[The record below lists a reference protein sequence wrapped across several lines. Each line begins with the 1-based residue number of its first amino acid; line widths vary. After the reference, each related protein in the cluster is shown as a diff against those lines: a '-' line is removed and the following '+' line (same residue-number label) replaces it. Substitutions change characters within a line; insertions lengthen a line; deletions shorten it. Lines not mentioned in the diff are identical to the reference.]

1 MRVVRYR
8 ASSGPIRDAPEEV
21 ACRWVG
27 LLETCGVVDRNFG
40 GVPAR
45 HPDRLIKWFIE
56 VVLLGVG
63 VNLLS
68 SYVVAQDWAWL
79 PPARFVAALLVA
91 VPSAGLLRRERYGT
105 TRARAMAL
113 LALTGYLAVTVWGS
127 VTGWP
132 LAVMSLSVAYLWETG
147 VMLMWSTLRSRTH
160 VDYVAMG
167 TVCLLVG
174 SAFPLLGIMNPLD
187 AWRLGM
193 VEGLIRVAFLLLGVG
208 ALLLGVAVLLD
219 RWPLVGVP
227 SLLFGIAALPG
238 GIAALLDDGPWWGRA
253 STRPGHSPAAGG
265 RVLAG

>member
-8 ASSGPIRDAPEEV
+8 ASSVPIRDAPEEV

-91 VPSAGLLRRERYGT
+91 VPSAGLL
-105 TRARAMAL
+105 
-113 LALTGYLAVTVWGS
+113 
-127 VTGWP
+127 
-132 LAVMSLSVAYLWETG
+132 
-147 VMLMWSTLRSRTH
+147 
-160 VDYVAMG
+160 
-167 TVCLLVG
+167 
-174 SAFPLLGIMNPLD
+174 
-187 AWRLGM
+187 
-193 VEGLIRVAFLLLGVG
+193 
-208 ALLLGVAVLLD
+208 D

-265 RVLAG
+265 RVPAG

>member
-68 SYVVAQDWAWL
+68 SYVVPQDWAWL

-91 VPSAGLLRRERYGT
+91 VPSAGLLDR
-105 TRARAMAL
+105 
-113 LALTGYLAVTVWGS
+113 
-127 VTGWP
+127 WP
-132 LAVMSLSVAYLWETG
+132 
-147 VMLMWSTLRSRTH
+147 
-160 VDYVAMG
+160 
-167 TVCLLVG
+167 LVG
-174 SAFPLLGIMNPLD
+174 SHLCCSGSPPCRVVSRPCWTMDLG
-187 AWRLGM
+187 G
-193 VEGLIRVAFLLLGVG
+193 VALLLGPVT
-208 ALLLGVAVLLD
+208 ALLLGVAFLLD
-219 RWPLVGVP
+219 RWALTPIPAVRSRGPRRDWVHGVAADRRTCLRGRRP
-227 SLLFGIAALPG
+227 SRRVREDRRFGQ
-238 GIAALLDDGPWWGRA
+238 
-253 STRPGHSPAAGG
+253 
-265 RVLAG
+265 LAVSGQRQPR